1 MNTVVRLLESDVVL
15 MLSVAKGLAEL
26 LIAERVLLL
35 SVAG

>member
-35 SVAG
+35 IVAG